1 MDPEY
6 AQRYREIYEKHW
18 WWRARERLILST
30 IEKIKSQGSRGSILD
45 IGCGDGL
52 LFDRLSA
59 FGEVE
64 GVEMDASLV
73 SPKNPWKN
81 RIHVCPFDDSFRPQ
95 KRYSLIL
102 MLDVLE
108 HFADPLDPLRRA
120 LALLD
125 QDGIL
130 LITVPAFLFLWT
142 THDELNHH
150 FTRYTKRSFI

>member
-6 AQRYREIYEKHW
+6 AQQYREIYEKHW

-30 IEKIKSQGSRGSILD
+30 IDKIQPKGRRGSILD

-64 GVEMDASLV
+64 GVEMDSSLV
-73 SPKNPWKN
+73 NPKSRWKD
-81 RIHVCPFDDSFRPQ
+81 RIYVCSFDSSFRPRKQ
-95 KRYSLIL
+95 YSLIL

-120 LALLD
+120 LA
-125 QDGIL
+125 
-130 LITVPAFLFLWT
+130 
-142 THDELNHH
+142 
-150 FTRYTKRSFI
+150 